1 MCHSVLLL
9 REHENVLL
17 YDVIFTIY
25 VISRIYAFKNRKFPQ
40 HTINIFDFRFSLS
53 LYLIDRLQFITSF
66 SFSHKYSNGDT
77 AKSNQTQ
84 RRLTSYTGSHTLLS
98 RRSIAGRWYIRH
110 HHHRWTLTKLRQS
123 HPPIAI

>member
-66 SFSHKYSNGDT
+66 SCLINILT
-77 AKSNQTQ
+77 ETQ
-84 RRLTSYTGSHTLLS
+84 QR
-98 RRSIAGRWYIRH
+98 A
-110 HHHRWTLTKLRQS
+110 TKRKED
-123 HPPIAI
+123 